1 MASGYYNPLW
11 TVLVTLTIW
20 LYSCKTN
27 TTFHNKLNQI
37 QCCYNTLLLHHPLTD
52 NFASCLSRQH
62 NQLTSQAGL
71 WMTNSNNWASSC
83 VCVLCLNYA
92 REVNHIYP
100 AQAVPMITVQVVGSK
115 YWTPISDHL
124 YWMGILRQ
132 NSPQD
137 DSRWYWGC
145 YNLLIEIISLNPLLC
160 RHCINAWIIVQR
172 LGQIEKGFI
181 IF

>member
-160 RHCINAWIIVQR
+160 RHCINAWIIVQW